1 LEQVLT
7 GKGCRLVV
15 LLLVVVVEIDKGP
28 ISLFS
33 VLVFE
38 FIEVEAAVAA
48 TAA

>member
-1 LEQVLT
+1 MSAGSVAVGGGSGNRQ
-7 GKGCRLVV
+7 GS
-15 LLLVVVVEIDKGP
+15 

-38 FIEVEAAVAA
+38 FIEVEAAIAA